1 MGEGCSSA
9 TFLDSSCHS
18 DGLGQGAGAC
28 LRDQAPQMTLMLE
41 IQAPLFEN
49 ASGFL
54 HPNLLKRFLEL
65 KNVWSGIFK
74 GYFDVEIQSYMG
86 ANF

>member
-1 MGEGCSSA
+1 
-9 TFLDSSCHS
+9 
-18 DGLGQGAGAC
+18 
-28 LRDQAPQMTLMLE
+28 MTLMLE

-54 HPNLLKRFLEL
+54 HPNLLERFLEL

-86 ANF
+86 ANFWPPGLLSGANNVDVPLLRFLSS

>member
-1 MGEGCSSA
+1 MVQIQMREREG
-9 TFLDSSCHS
+9 
-18 DGLGQGAGAC
+18 G
-28 LRDQAPQMTLMLE
+28 RE
-41 IQAPLFEN
+41 
-49 ASGFL
+49 
-54 HPNLLKRFLEL
+54 EL